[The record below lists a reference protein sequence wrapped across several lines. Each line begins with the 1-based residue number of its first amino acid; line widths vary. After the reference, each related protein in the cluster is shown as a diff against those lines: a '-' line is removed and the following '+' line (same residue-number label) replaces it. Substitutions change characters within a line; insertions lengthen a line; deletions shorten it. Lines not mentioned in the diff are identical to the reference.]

1 MKALTVVQPWATLI
15 VAGAKPYEFRSW
27 RPPASMIGQRIVIHA
42 AKRKVDQAEVI
53 ALFSLL
59 RDGPEKR
66 SQNPAVIETC
76 LAAEEALPILDQA
89 CLPSEEPLRLGAGV
103 GVGTAV
109 IGEPRAAEE
118 IAEELGVPRVN
129 DSTRDKHAVWA
140 WPMLDPEHWRA
151 PVTMPGA
158 LNLWNW
164 PEPADVIGLHP
175 VSRPAKCRL
184 LPSVAHS
191 LQSSPARASSAP
203 AAARR

>member
-1 MKALTVVQPWATLI
+1 MKALTVLQPWATLI
-15 VAGAKPYEFRSW
+15 IAGAKPYEFRSW
-27 RPPASMIGQRIVIHA
+27 RPPAAMIGQRIVIHA
-42 AKRKVDQAEVI
+42 AKRKIDQAEVV

-66 SQNPAVIETC
+66 NQNPAVIETC
-76 LAAEEALPILDQA
+76 LDAEKGLPILDRA
-89 CLPSEEPLRLGAGV
+89 WLPSEEPLHLGA

-164 PEPADVIGLHP
+164 PEPEDVLGLHP
-175 VSRPAKCRL
+175 VSRPAKCHR
-184 LPSVAHS
+184 LPSAARS
-191 LQSSPARASSAP
+191 LQSSPGRASSAP